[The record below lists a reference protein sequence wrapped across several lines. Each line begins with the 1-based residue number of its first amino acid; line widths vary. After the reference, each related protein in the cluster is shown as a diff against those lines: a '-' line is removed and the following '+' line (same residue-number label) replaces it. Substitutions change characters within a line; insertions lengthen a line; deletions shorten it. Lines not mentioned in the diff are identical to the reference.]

1 MTISLPALRLVL
13 AAPAGAV
20 TVTSGDTVSAADEQA
35 VTVADDLGD
44 AGDVGQVVTRAASEG
59 IVGFQPRELLIIII
73 FFFCA
78 MVLGVPFFRLL
89 PPEIQQVLPA
99 RAVVAATGGP
109 YVQKAVKD
117 RQDRMQKQLALLAR
131 ALSNCS
137 TVAVCDPAS
146 LAWPIYHAA
155 GRMST
160 DSRLA
165 RESSALDAQG
175 AELRSHDGTSSFRAG
190 PAAK

>member
-1 MTISLPALRLVL
+1 M
-13 AAPAGAV
+13 
-20 TVTSGDTVSAADEQA
+20 
-35 VTVADDLGD
+35 
-44 AGDVGQVVTRAASEG
+44 VTRAAREG

-73 FFFCA
+73 FCA
-78 MVLGVPFFRLL
+78 LVLGVPFFRLL

-155 GRMST
+155 GRLSK

-165 RESSALDAQG
+165 RESSALDAQVRNSG
-175 AELRSHDGTSSFRAG
+175 PTMGPHPSGRDRPRNDPRSYRSKHAKSWFAALVTQTSH
-190 PAAK
+190 